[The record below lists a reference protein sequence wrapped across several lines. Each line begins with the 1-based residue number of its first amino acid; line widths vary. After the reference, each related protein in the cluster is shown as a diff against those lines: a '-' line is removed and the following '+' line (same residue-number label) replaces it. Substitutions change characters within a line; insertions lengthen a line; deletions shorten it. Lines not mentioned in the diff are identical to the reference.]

1 MERLRKLARQR
12 SSAVGIDIDRGAI
25 KAVEVSLRG
34 GEYTLRHVGY
44 HRLPEGVISDGD
56 VADGQ
61 LLAEEIREF
70 WDAHAFAKKA
80 VLVGVGNRNVVARVL
95 EFPPMSPDDLEGAVG
110 YEASEH
116 IPLPLERSVI
126 DHALLGHRGTPGEGD
141 RVLVV
146 AALKDMVQ
154 RYTAAI
160 KEGGLR
166 PVGVDV
172 KALALTRSAIPLDFF
187 GEEGAVVLLDIGTEI
202 SNLVVA
208 EGEAPVLTRFI
219 SLGLADFV
227 AAVGRAADLPD
238 DEAEKRALDPKTGLG
253 REPEAVADDD
263 AWDPALAYDARRG
276 LEEAA
281 AELAEE
287 VRRSVDH
294 HHSQPDAREVSRV
307 IISGEGALIPGLH
320 HALGDLLGLPTE
332 RARPIERLAYNRS
345 NISDE
350 QLGAMEPVLAVA
362 IGLAMEEA

>member
-1 MERLRKLARQR
+1 MERLKQLARR
-12 SSAVGIDIDRGAI
+12 GTSAVGVDIDRGAI
-25 KAVEVSLRG
+25 KAVEISSRG

-44 HRLPEGVISDGD
+44 HRLPEGAISDGD
-56 VADGQ
+56 VADAQ
-61 LLAEEIREF
+61 LLAEEVREF
-70 WDAHAFAKKA
+70 WDAHAFGQKS
-80 VLVGVGNRNVVARVL
+80 VLVGVANRNVVARVL

-116 IPLPLERSVI
+116 IPLPLDQSVL
-126 DHALLGHRGTPGEGD
+126 DHVVLGPRGAPGDGD

-146 AALKDMVQ
+146 AALKEMVQ
-154 RYTAAI
+154 RYTAVL
-160 KEGGLR
+160 KDGGLR

-172 KALALTRSAIPLDFF
+172 KALALTRSAVPLDFF
-187 GEEGAVVLLDIGTEI
+187 GEEGAVVLVDVGTEI

-219 SLGLADFV
+219 SFGLTDFI
-227 AAVGRAADLPD
+227 AAVAQAADLPD

-253 REPEAVADDD
+253 GGPEDVGDDD
-263 AWDPALAYDARRG
+263 SWDPALAYDARRG
-276 LEEAA
+276 LEQAA
-281 AELAEE
+281 AHLAEE

-294 HHSQPDAREVSRV
+294 HSQPGAREVSRV
-307 IISGEGALIPGLH
+307 ILSGEGALIPGLH
-320 HALGDLLGLPTE
+320 GALGELLGLPTE

-345 NISDE
+345 NVSDE